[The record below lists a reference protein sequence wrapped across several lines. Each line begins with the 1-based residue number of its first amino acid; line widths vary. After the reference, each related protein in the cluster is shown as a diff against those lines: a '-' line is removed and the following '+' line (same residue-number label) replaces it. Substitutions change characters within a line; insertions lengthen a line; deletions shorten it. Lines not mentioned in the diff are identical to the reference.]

1 MAKFSVVVPIYKVEK
16 YLPRCIDS
24 LIGQTLKDIEIILV
38 DDGSPDGSPAI
49 CDEYAAKDS
58 RIKVIHKKNGGVSA
72 ARNDG
77 IALATGEWV
86 ICFDSDDWAEAD
98 ACESLYKAG
107 EESGADV
114 VIADIY
120 RVMGGQKTYCQLFE
134 NEFEFTSRE
143 DIKDVVISVFYPRC
157 SPLTH
162 KGSTTG
168 FGGPWNK
175 AVRRSLIAEHGLRF
189 NTELLGVYDDR
200 MFALNA
206 YVRAAKVKYIHKPV
220 YNYVLVENSITRVYK
235 PHIIELNEVIF
246 RIFSDYA
253 NEHYKG
259 DSDVNKAYNAL
270 VINRLYD
277 AFIECLFNA
286 KNPAPWSERK
296 QQIRNLIGR
305 EPYKTAVKGAKT
317 CNLGKTHKYAAFAA
331 RLNSPEGLRALFKLR
346 RIFNALRGK

>member
-1 MAKFSVVVPIYKVEK
+1 MPKFSVVVPIYKVEK

-49 CDEYAAKDS
+49 CDEYAAKDN
-58 RIKVIHKKNGGVSA
+58 RIKVIHKKNEGVSA

-77 IALATGEWV
+77 LAQATGEWV
-86 ICFDSDDWAEAD
+86 ICFDSDDWAETD
-98 ACESLYKAG
+98 ACENIYKAG

-114 VIADIY
+114 VIADIF
-120 RVMGGQKTYCQLFE
+120 RVMGGQKTYSQLFE
-134 NEFEFTSRE
+134 DEFEYTSRE
-143 DIKDVVISVFYPRC
+143 DIKNVAISVFYPRC

-175 AVRRSLIAEHGLRF
+175 AVRRSLIAEHGLQF
-189 NTELLGVYDDR
+189 NTDLMGVYDDR

-206 YVRAAKVKYIHKPV
+206 YVRASKIKYIHKAV

-253 NEHYKG
+253 NEHYQG

-270 VINRLYD
+270 VINRLCD
-277 AFIECLFNA
+277 AFIEYIFNSR
-286 KNPAPWSERK
+286 NTSPWSEKK
-296 QQIRNLIGR
+296 QLIGNLIGN
-305 EPYKTAVKGAKT
+305 EPYKTAVREASS
-317 CNLGKTHKYAAFAA
+317 CNLGRTHKYVAMVAT
-331 RLNSPEGLRALFKLR
+331 LNSPAAIRALFMLR
-346 RIFNALRGK
+346 SVAKRVRGR